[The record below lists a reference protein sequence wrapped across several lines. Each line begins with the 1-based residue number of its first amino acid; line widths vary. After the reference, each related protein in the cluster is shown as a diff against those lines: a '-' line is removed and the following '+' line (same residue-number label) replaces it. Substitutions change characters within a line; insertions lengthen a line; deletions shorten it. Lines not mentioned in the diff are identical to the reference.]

1 MSVLIL
7 TVVVSI
13 LLGGGLWLAL
23 GSRLS
28 FRDDP
33 RENDKMNVVV
43 YFCGNV
49 TVKFCIGIFWYC
61 GARGLCLVASSPV
74 A

>member
-7 TVVVSI
+7 TVVVSF

-43 YFCGNV
+43 YFAAMLPLSFV
-49 TVKFCIGIFWYC
+49 LVFFGI
-61 GARGLCLVASSPV
+61 VALEAYAS
-74 A
+74 